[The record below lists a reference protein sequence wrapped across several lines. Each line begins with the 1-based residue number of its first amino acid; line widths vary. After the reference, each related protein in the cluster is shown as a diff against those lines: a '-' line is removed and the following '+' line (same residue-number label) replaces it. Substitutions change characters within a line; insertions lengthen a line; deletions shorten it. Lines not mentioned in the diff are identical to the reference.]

1 MILTLK
7 LSNGNRELENTYINL
22 ENTLNGIYDRVL
34 HIINKANSETM
45 KKERKK
51 KYESFSFIQL
61 EWEKSINIW
70 LEIESIANNMLRD
83 LQADSLI
90 HLMLDTNI
98 KIKSDLCEEN
108 KLSEESNYCEY
119 STVPDEIYGKSYEI
133 VDLSVQSVSF
143 IQKFED
149 KINDINDILDTRDKV
164 YITIEIFKEIS

>member
-1 MILTLK
+1 
-7 LSNGNRELENTYINL
+7 
-22 ENTLNGIYDRVL
+22 
-34 HIINKANSETM
+34 
-45 KKERKK
+45 
-51 KYESFSFIQL
+51 
-61 EWEKSINIW
+61 
-70 LEIESIANNMLRD
+70 MLRD

-98 KIKSDLCEEN
+98 KIKPDLCEET
-108 KLSEESNYCEY
+108 KLSEETMLSEESNYCEY

-164 YITIEIFKEIS
+164 YSLINELNVHFIMIRVFLSNKK